1 MNWNST
7 NNYQFIICIW
17 KWHITNKT
25 RLFIL
30 WNIFNS
36 FLKVLA
42 YWIGVICRWDVSPR
56 PHHFLQ
62 HVAVMHGYLKKETSP
77 FHKKFIGVCQITGDL
92 SLECVVFEIMAS
104 ALLPLL
110 SVLSWRSCTTQTI
123 ERIRS
128 GKSTK
133 PKQNAHKSVPALD
146 IQSLMNTLGFNE
158 KKQKNIY
165 LMRIIWGCIQT
176 QDIWNAWQKFYR

>member
-1 MNWNST
+1 M
-7 NNYQFIICIW
+7 
-17 KWHITNKT
+17 
-25 RLFIL
+25 
-30 WNIFNS
+30 
-36 FLKVLA
+36 
-42 YWIGVICRWDVSPR
+42 
-56 PHHFLQ
+56 
-62 HVAVMHGYLKKETSP
+62 YLKKETSP

-133 PKQNAHKSVPALD
+133 PKQNAHKRVPALD
-146 IQSLMNTLGFNE
+146 IQSLMNTFGFNE

-165 LMRIIWGCIQT
+165 LYMRVYSNTRHLKCLTEVLPLDYQSTGRNLANLCI
-176 QDIWNAWQKFYR
+176 YSLL